1 MNIDWSSVLG
11 LIGGA
16 LGGGS
21 VVYLWLDK
29 KVRSN
34 GEKAEDR
41 KKGNEADKEGLEF
54 HQALDEW
61 QTDKLK
67 EILNDYDSLKE
78 NLREK
83 VEENL
88 ALNNK
93 VFELSLTIEAQNKEL
108 AELRSRT
115 ITLEEENKVLRE
127 KNISLQEE
135 VIKKNEEIIQAR
147 KEVIEART
155 EESSVVGMACAEVP
169 NGCKLFN
176 PLFNQ
181 NDGNK
186 ES

>member
-61 QTDKLK
+61 QTNKLK
-67 EILNDYDSLKE
+67 EIIDDYDNLKE
-78 NLREK
+78 ELQKKNEQN
-83 VEENL
+83 VE
-88 ALNNK
+88 LNAK
-93 VFELSLTIEAQNKEL
+93 VFELSKTIEAQNQEL
-108 AELRSRT
+108 AELRSRSV
-115 ITLEEENKVLRE
+115 TLEEENKVLRE
-127 KNISLQEE
+127 KNIQLQEE
-135 VIKKNEEIIQAR
+135 VIKKND
-147 KEVIEART
+147 EVIKARREVLEART
-155 EESSVVGMACAEVP
+155 EESSVVGMACANVA

-176 PLFNQ
+176 PLLNQ
-181 NDGNK
+181 NGSE